1 MAGTTEYDPPEA
13 GELDES
19 ARAESDPTAGEEPE
33 ERGVGQPEVL
43 PVERGAVLEMDEDEM
58 ASAAD
63 TSLDMEGFE
72 TGGGYYWSDSV
83 PQDRSQW

>member
-1 MAGTTEYDPPEA
+1 MEFERLLPP
-13 GELDES
+13 
-19 ARAESDPTAGEEPE
+19 
-33 ERGVGQPEVL
+33 V
-43 PVERGAVLEMDEDEM
+43 MDDMIDDEM

-72 TGGGYYWSDSV
+72 TGAGYYWSDSV